1 MAIEAYEKAFK
12 NDQAA
17 KDRLA
22 DAIESETDFYTEAMA
37 EIVMAPI
44 VKRWLREVESGSI
57 DVTSSKNKN
66 NFQMSKW
73 IQEEVLDSGF
83 GKSRAPRRAKKLI
96 SAMGNMDDFM
106 SAMEA
111 AVSNQAMEDVD
122 DSGEEG

>member
-1 MAIEAYEKAFK
+1 
-12 NDQAA
+12 
-17 KDRLA
+17 
-22 DAIESETDFYTEAMA
+22 MA

-57 DVTSSKNKN
+57 DVTSSKKKN

-96 SAMGNMDDFM
+96 SAMGNMEDFKA
-106 SAMEA
+106 AMEA